1 MKMRSDEEERERREK
16 RARGGKNESRDP
28 RYDIVLMLSQPVVI
42 EM

>member
-1 MKMRSDEEERERREK
+1 MKTRSDEEEGDERK
-16 RARGGKNESRDP
+16 RAGGGESHDP